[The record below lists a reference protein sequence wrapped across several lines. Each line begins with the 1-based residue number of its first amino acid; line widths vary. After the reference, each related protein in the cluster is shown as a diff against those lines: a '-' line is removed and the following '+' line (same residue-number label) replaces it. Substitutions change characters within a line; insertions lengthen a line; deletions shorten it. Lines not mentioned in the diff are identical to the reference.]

1 MRGQGCHHPAF
12 YRTAGTS
19 FRLRPLRFGSSD
31 HPRGCGDKLLKFFLV
46 TAIYGSPPRMRGQ
59 ASPFQ
64 QGDSL
69 HGITPADAGTSWQ
82 VLRLQPLPPDHP
94 RGCGDKCDWMAFFI
108 SSCGSPPRMRGQ
120 DTWVSMDCHTPRI
133 TPADAGTRALMREGL
148 NEMKD
153 HPRGCGDKNYFSINF
168 YWFIGS
174 PPRMRGQVIP
184 PGLSLSRCW
193 ITPADAGTSCHN
205 QATVTFLGDHPRGCG
220 DKTWYP
226 NGVVPPRGSPPRMRG
241 QAQLVKDS

>member
-69 HGITPADAGTSWQ
+69 HG
-82 VLRLQPLPPDHP
+82 
-94 RGCGDKCDWMAFFI
+94 
-108 SSCGSPPRMRGQ
+108 
-120 DTWVSMDCHTPRI
+120 I